1 MGVKTKLVWNGPKV
15 FSEIEDTMVNRL
27 DLALMTLKNEARQLI
42 SRVQPV
48 VGTGTRKR
56 GTAPS
61 LPNTPP
67 KRVRGFLHSS
77 IFSEIDRQKVRGRV
91 GTPLKYGL
99 FQEIGTKN
107 IAPRPW
113 MSVAMKNKRQ
123 RIKSILT
130 RPIKGGD

>member
-1 MGVKTKLVWNGPKV
+1 MGAKTKFNWNGPKV
-15 FSEIEDTMVNRL
+15 FKDIEDTMVNRL

-42 SRVQPV
+42 SRVQPTKGIGV
-48 VGTGTRKR
+48 RKR
-56 GTAPS
+56 GTDPS

-77 IFSEIDRQKVRGRV
+77 IFSEIDRSRVKGRV

-99 FQEIGTKN
+99 FQEIGTNN

-113 MSVAMKNKRQ
+113 MSVAMKNKRP

-130 RPIKGGD
+130 KEIKG